1 MSTVHLLIKGK
12 VQGVFY
18 RATARRIAKE
28 IGITG
33 WIRNSSEGDVEVM
46 ASGRDEAIQR
56 FTEWCKRGPEMAEVT
71 EVTISTMAAAEFD
84 GFVIIRGPAY

>member
-1 MSTVHLLIKGK
+1 MTTVHLIIKGK

-18 RATARRIAKE
+18 RATARRIAKQMR
-28 IGITG
+28 ITG

-46 ASGRDEAIQR
+46 ATGKEEAIQR

-71 EVTISTMAAAEFD
+71 EVIMSKMAEAEFD
-84 GFVIIRGPAY
+84 GFVIMRGPA